1 MTRTHKLSR
10 KGNIYSAWERGCR
23 MLGSEVLQNDDKSGA
38 FELGFPDVEWEE
50 GQMGHSRCKV
60 V

>member
-1 MTRTHKLSR
+1 MTWTHKLSR

-23 MLGSEVLQNDDKSGA
+23 MLRSEVLQNDDKSDA